1 MKTIP
6 PFKSAHDRHTEERS
20 KIFYEDELNS
30 LLRVKNEISRTNSPI
45 RSRSNSPIVSRTNSP
60 LVIRTNSP
68 LVSRTNSPLVSRTN
82 SPLVSRTNS
91 PLPELPTSRNDT
103 KTRVFPNR
111 YMYYDRKYY
120 QTTLK
125 TDYPPR

>member
-60 LVIRTNSP
+60 LV
-68 LVSRTNSPLVSRTN
+68 
-82 SPLVSRTNS
+82 SRTNS
-91 PLPELPTSRNDT
+91 PLPELPTSRDDT